1 MARRA
6 SASGSARRRPC
17 AKEKQIHSPLE
28 RSVAA
33 ATSARQ
39 WTGINY
45 RMGGVTL
52 NRTKDRLI
60 DNALDR
66 QGGYAAE
73 DLASQG
79 ISYQQQGQLLGNR
92 FDAAKE
98 MYAATGDR
106 AYHKI
111 ARDLIERGS
120 RSPPGRR
127 PPVAPSLRRWNMWTK
142 ATCTER
148 RRTSFVFAVLP
159 ALWPTSADT
168 C

>member
-1 MARRA
+1 
-6 SASGSARRRPC
+6 
-17 AKEKQIHSPLE
+17 
-28 RSVAA
+28 
-33 ATSARQ
+33 
-39 WTGINY
+39 
-45 RMGGVTL
+45 MGGVTL

-79 ISYQQQGQLLGNR
+79 ISYQQQGQLRRAYPIGNR

-111 ARDLIERGS
+111 ARDLRSVARDHLQIEHTIRLRGTS
-120 RSPPGRR
+120 SSVARDHLQVDGRQWR
-127 PPVAPSLRRWNMWTK
+127 
-142 ATCTER
+142 
-148 RRTSFVFAVLP
+148 LP
-159 ALWPTSADT
+159 
-168 C
+168 